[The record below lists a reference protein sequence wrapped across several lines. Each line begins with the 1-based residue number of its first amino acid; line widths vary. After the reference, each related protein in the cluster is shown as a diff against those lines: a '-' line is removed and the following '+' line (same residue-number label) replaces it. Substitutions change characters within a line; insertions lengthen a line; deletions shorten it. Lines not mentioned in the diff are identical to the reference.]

1 MKTLAIVIGG
11 LVGIL
16 VLAGVVAAIIGS
28 RLPRTHSASRSIVL
42 QRGPHDVYATIRD
55 FAAAPTWRKDI
66 KSVTVLADASP
77 IRFREDDVTYEVV
90 EDIPGQRLVT
100 RIVNTDLGYSGRW
113 IYTLENAPGG
123 TRLTIT
129 EEGDV
134 SNVVFRVMSRYVFGH
149 TATIDRYLA
158 ALAAHLGTAVG

>member
-1 MKTLAIVIGG
+1 MKTFAMVIGG

-28 RLPRTHSASRSIVL
+28 RLPRAHSVSRSIVL
-42 QRGPHDVYATIRD
+42 RRSPHDVYAVIRD
-55 FAAAPTWRKDI
+55 FASAPAWRKDI
-66 KSVTVLADASP
+66 KRVTVLADANP

-129 EEGDV
+129 EEGEV
-134 SNVVFRVMSRYVFGH
+134 SNVVFRLMSRYVFGH
-149 TATIDRYLA
+149 TAMIDRYLSS
-158 ALAAHLGTAVG
+158 LAEHLGA